1 MEILSYLILIS
12 CLVWLGSYSLENFYD
27 LFLES
32 LTFSCY
38 PWRSP
43 YSYLYVWGCVQGLCH
58 FWSTLS
64 SLLYLEISTL
74 KESGSSLLRISLRA
88 FLKISLRMSLRAFL
102 KISLRMSLTISL
114 RISSRASLRTFLP
127 VSSSELSGFSS
138 VEL

>member
-1 MEILSYLILIS
+1 MEILNYLILIS
-12 CLVWLGSYSLENFYD
+12 CLVWPGSYSLENFYD
-27 LFLES
+27 LFLEF

-43 YSYLYVWGCVQGLCH
+43 YYYLYVWGCVQGLCH

-88 FLKISLRMSLRAFL
+88 FLKISLRMSL
-102 KISLRMSLTISL
+102 TISL
-114 RISSRASLRTFLP
+114 RISSRASLRTYLRTFLP